1 MDVAPIAFLK
11 EKTCSNADDGRE
23 DIHTLHMTSS
33 RTRTGPLSG
42 ASRHPDPSLTVPEQ
56 VEEQASGA
64 DNAEFYLVLGNLVL
78 PRPPQELKDWTEKW
92 EPHLAK
98 LNARNMEDL
107 RDRPIRDLDKPFLD
121 FQAQESEIYLS
132 VFQKPPSPELLVKP
146 SGSLA
151 SPLAH
156 RLHQPSF
163 TTDCRDNA
171 ETADPSNG
179 CLAMV
184 MGNVYSPDTLVF
196 DHVHRRDA
204 QSEGIQQY
212 PPRLLSSHE
221 DYTRDIA
228 QSMTAKVEILYWKKL
243 QQRVLQTQDC
253 EILPLWGDFEG
264 AVLLLALES
273 SYGNADH
280 RYRFRRVM
288 LAASHP
294 QHMFYQSR
302 GNVTALRQDKAMK
315 AAALMV
321 CGAVPWV
328 DGYFAHKIWMK
339 CVPSHLLLNEIR
351 PFGKTLGK
359 KDRLPTVVQSDEDE
373 DEAGKLE
380 KSQNGVL
387 EVFTLTPSLTVTAS

>member
-1 MDVAPIAFLK
+1 MA
-11 EKTCSNADDGRE
+11 
-23 DIHTLHMTSS
+23 SS

-42 ASRHPDPSLTVPEQ
+42 ASRHPDPSLAIPEQ

-64 DNAEFYLVLGNLVL
+64 DDAELYLVLGNLVL
-78 PRPPQELKDWTEKW
+78 PRPPQELKDRTEKW

-107 RDRPIRDLDKPFLD
+107 RDRPIKDLDKSFLD
-121 FQAQESEIYLS
+121 FQAQESEIFQS
-132 VFQKPPSPELLVKP
+132 VFQQPPSPGLLVKL

-184 MGNVYSPDTLVF
+184 MGNVYTPDTLVF

-253 EILPLWGDFEG
+253 EILPLWGD
-264 AVLLLALES
+264 LKALS
-273 SYGNADH
+273 SCWPSSPVMVMQTLK
-280 RYRFRRVM
+280 YRFRRVM
-288 LAASHP
+288 LDARHP

-315 AAALMV
+315 AAALM
-321 CGAVPWV
+321 A
-328 DGYFAHKIWMK
+328 
-339 CVPSHLLLNEIR
+339 
-351 PFGKTLGK
+351 
-359 KDRLPTVVQSDEDE
+359 DEDEE

-380 KSQNGVL
+380 KIAEWG
-387 EVFTLTPSLTVTAS
+387 A